1 MTSQE
6 ENLAKLQEITTGLAN
21 ELIALTPE
29 FMNEIQFEI
38 CSTPDGGADIGLIEN
53 HPEVKNVGLS
63 PEVYDFCSQYLRLI
77 RQTAAGWQRSVI
89 TLKENAGEWKIT
101 VDFEYAE

>member
-6 ENLAKLQEITTGLAN
+6 ENLTKLQEITTALAN

-38 CSTPDGGADIGLIEN
+38 CSTADGGANIGLIEN

-63 PEVYDFCSQYLRLI
+63 PEVYDFCSQYLGLI
-77 RQTAAGWQRSVI
+77 RRTAAGWQRSLI
-89 TLKENAGEWKIT
+89 ILKEDGGDWKIT
-101 VDFEYAE
+101 VDFEYSK